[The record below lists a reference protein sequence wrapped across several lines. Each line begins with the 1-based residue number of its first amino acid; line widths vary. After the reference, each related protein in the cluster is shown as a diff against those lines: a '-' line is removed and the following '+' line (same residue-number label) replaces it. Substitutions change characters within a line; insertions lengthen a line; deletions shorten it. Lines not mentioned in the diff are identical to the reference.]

1 MNIKLSRNMVNFYSE
16 DRSFPKYFL
25 RKSELAKSFKQNG
38 FQVSECI
45 DHLSRKNWMGV
56 YDLYE
61 LAVLIQ
67 NEFPKSTINWEET
80 FYAIEK
86 DKFIN
91 ELFEEYQRSI
101 QMKEAKAN
109 SIVSNLQIKMQLG
122 IEVEEEGKTGIL
134 EKLNNNLKFYGLV

>member
-1 MNIKLSRNMVNFYSE
+1 MNIKLSGNMVSFYNIGNSL
-16 DRSFPKYFL
+16 PVYFL
-25 RKSELAKSFKQNG
+25 KKSELAKSFKQNG

-45 DHLSRKNWMGV
+45 DHLSRKNWMGI

-61 LAVLIQ
+61 FAALILK
-67 NEFPKSTINWEET
+67 EFPHSTINWEET

-101 QMKEAKAN
+101 QTKEDEN

-122 IEVEEEGKTGIL
+122 IEVEEEGKAGIL